1 MKRLTNAVILLLGLS
16 MAIMTS
22 CTKDPENGG
31 NGGNSGSVSYQTK
44 IVGDWK
50 VTKGA
55 LYLYDSIGTLILEK
69 DYNYEDYE
77 NFRFTSEGMV
87 SMDWM
92 WWKSDGI
99 VIATYDIVDDNLKM
113 RYTDCTI
120 EWTIK
125 EMTNST
131 MVCEEEWFEDGYSLP
146 NEEGLYEFHDVGRVR
161 NVRRYEF
168 RKVN

>member
-1 MKRLTNAVILLLGLS
+1 MKRFMNAVILLLGLS

-31 NGGNSGSVSYQTK
+31 NGGNGGNNSGGSYQTK
-44 IVGDWK
+44 IVGEWELIK
-50 VTKGA
+50 YSGCWYNSLGA
-55 LYLYDSIGTLILEK
+55 VVLEK
-69 DYNYEDYE
+69 VFDNDFE

-131 MVCEEEWFEDGYSLP
+131 MVCEEEWFHDGYWVSDD
-146 NEEGLYEFHDVGRVR
+146 EYVDSGRVVYR
-161 NVRRYEF
+161 MELK
-168 RKVN
+168 KVN